1 MHGVHVHGFPSLFI
15 EGLSQGARLVSNI
28 THNLNDAGK
37 SIAAIIAKAIETDA
51 TEVEVTEEGER
62 AWMEL
67 VDSGPEALLSSPDCT
82 PGYYNNEGQ
91 PPTPADRRNAGGAP
105 TSVRLVADGAVA
117 AGLLGAVQAAVGG
130 LGLDALADLRIGH
143 SSWILVARPSMSVVS
158 IPTGSPA
165 TGRIQAARAAWVPL
179 SAWPAG
185 LGRTGAFGTS
195 GPCS

>member
-15 EGLSQGARLVSNI
+15 EGLSQGARLISNI

-37 SIAAIIAKAIETDA
+37 SIAGIIVKAIETDA

-91 PPTPADRRNAGGAP
+91 PPTPADRRNAGGHP
-105 TSVRLVADGAVA
+105 GGPVAYFNYIKEWRDSEKFE
-117 AGLLGAVQAAVGG
+117 GLEFRH
-130 LGLDALADLRIGH
+130 D
-143 SSWILVARPSMSVVS
+143 
-158 IPTGSPA
+158 
-165 TGRIQAARAAWVPL
+165 
-179 SAWPAG
+179 
-185 LGRTGAFGTS
+185 
-195 GPCS
+195 